1 MISHQKCIVF
11 FLRAVCLLINVLFI
25 PKTSSPQID
34 SFEGELDPNYGSLT
48 SLTEIRLEN
57 NNLEGTI
64 PAFWGFLSLEE
75 LTLFQNEG
83 IVGPVPAELCT
94 LVEGGRLDSF
104 IVDCRLQCNCC
115 TDCFDG

>member
-1 MISHQKCIVF
+1 MYAYDHCLIHPNY
-11 FLRAVCLLINVLFI
+11 FL
-25 PKTSSPQID
+25 PQID

-48 SLTEIRLEN
+48 SLTEIRLES
-57 NNLEGTI
+57 NNLEGPI

-104 IVDCRLQCNCC
+104 IVDCDVGCTCC
-115 TDCFDG
+115 TDCYDGP

>member
-1 MISHQKCIVF
+1 MLPS
-11 FLRAVCLLINVLFI
+11 
-25 PKTSSPQID
+25 QID

-57 NNLEGTI
+57 NNLEGQI

-94 LVEGGRLDSF
+94 LVEGGRLDRF
-104 IVDCRLQCNCC
+104 IVDCDIKDASGADVGCTCC
-115 TDCFDG
+115 TDCYDGP